1 MQSLQCRGYSGI
13 SNRLCGSYYSISE
26 LQAALLS
33 IFLSIDPS
41 LISSS
46 YHVMSPRSQ
55 HVLVT
60 ASDSTV
66 IVKLRW
72 DDDDDDVIL
81 SIYVP

>member
-13 SNRLCGSYYSISE
+13 QFYIRATSCSPVY
-26 LQAALLS
+26 LS
-33 IFLSIDPS
+33 SDPS
-41 LISSS
+41 LISSC

-72 DDDDDDVIL
+72 DDDDDDDVIL

>member
-1 MQSLQCRGYSGI
+1 MPFIQFYIRATSYSPV
-13 SNRLCGSYYSISE
+13 Y
-26 LQAALLS
+26 LS
-33 IFLSIDPS
+33 PDPS
-41 LISSS
+41 LISSC

-60 ASDSTV
+60 TSDSTV

-81 SIYVP
+81 SIYVLYIAVVIVLTK

>member
-1 MQSLQCRGYSGI
+1 MQSLQCRGCSGI
-13 SNRLCGSYYSISE
+13 SDRLCGSYNSISE

-33 IFLSIDPS
+33 IYLNPDPS
-41 LISSS
+41 LISSC
-46 YHVMSPRSQ
+46 YHVMSPRS
-55 HVLVT
+55 HVLVA